1 MSAEPMAVD
10 AVQVPLGHS
19 RDVSGLARLVA
30 DGRLRPDEVVAVTGK
45 TEGCTPGETSRVD
58 ADQAIRG
65 FLSEH
70 GTRPDDQ
77 IAQLPMVFTSGGM
90 GILTPQLVV
99 YSRRPAEPAADGG
112 PRLALGTARTARMQP
127 EWTGTSR
134 VIEETAAAV
143 RAAAAEAGIAPET
156 AEYVIGKAYHVP
168 QHALAAARAEGRA
181 IPEYDD
187 HTLFRRTSGS
197 AALGIGTAVEGLP
210 VLDGDEVGVRMDV
223 WAGRASVSANEWEG
237 AAGGPDTQLILL
249 GNRAGAGG
257 RLRVGHAVVADMLD
271 VDALPRALRRAGM
284 DVGTGPLTPEQRARV
299 IAVYAKIGPPP
310 DGLLRGRRQVVE
322 NPAYGTEV
330 KAAVAGMFAGWLQD
344 NLIWI
349 SGSATHQ
356 GPVGG
361 GTLAAVVDVE
371 DQRSGTSRPAGD
383 GR

>member
-1 MSAEPMAVD
+1 MSGEPMAVD

-19 RDVSGLARLVA
+19 KDVSGLAQLVA

-70 GTRPDDQ
+70 GTRSDDQ

-112 PRLALGTARTARMQP
+112 PRLDLGTARTAQMRP

-143 RAAAAEAGIAPET
+143 RAAAAEAGIEPEL

-168 QHALAAARAEGRA
+168 QEVLAAARADGLA
-181 IPEYDD
+181 IPAYDD
-187 HTLFRRTSGS
+187 YALFRRTSGS

-223 WAGRASVSANEWEG
+223 WTGRASVSANEWEG

-271 VDALPRALRRAGM
+271 VDALPRALRRAGL

-299 IAVYAKIGPPP
+299 IAVYVKIGPPP
-310 DGLLRGRRQVVE
+310 NGLLRGRRLVVE

-361 GTLAAVVDVE
+361 GTLAAVIDV
-371 DQRSGTSRPAGD
+371 GD
-383 GR
+383 